1 MAEPLLTVRNLS
13 KFFPIRS
20 GVFART
26 RGQVRAVDGIDLE
39 IEAGTALGLVG
50 ESGCGKTT
58 AGRCILRLIEPSAGS
73 VRFNGED
80 LLGMPS
86 RALRRFRK
94 HLQMI
99 FQDPYG
105 SLNPRMSIG
114 QILAE
119 PLVVHGVANSD
130 EAWELSA
137 KLMDRVG
144 LPRDRLHDYP
154 HQFSGGQRQRIG
166 IARALALKPRLIVC
180 DEPVSALDVSVQA
193 QVLNLLVE
201 LQREFGIAYLFISHD
216 LAVVAHLCPRVAVMY
231 LGEIVEI
238 GPVDTLYRNPLH
250 PYTQALLSAVPS
262 GEPGRKR
269 QRIILEGDPPSP
281 LEPSSA
287 QRFVQRFPRHAAAFH
302 GGEIRLQQADQGHF
316 VRCSRLEVLQ
326 ELAQREAA
334 AWR

>member
-1 MAEPLLTVRNLS
+1 MAEALLTVRGLR
-13 KFFPIRS
+13 KFFPLRR
-20 GVFART
+20 GVFGRT
-26 RGQVRAVDGIDLE
+26 VGNVRAVDGIDLDL
-39 IEAGTALGLVG
+39 EAGSALGLVG

-58 AGRCILRLIEPSAGS
+58 AGRCMLRLLEPTAGS
-73 VRFNGED
+73 VTILGHD
-80 LLGMPS
+80 LLTMRS
-86 RALRRFRK
+86 RPLRSFRR

-114 QILAE
+114 QILSE
-119 PLVVHGVANSD
+119 PLIVHGLAAHD
-130 EAWELSA
+130 DAWEQAGAL
-137 KLMDRVG
+137 LDRVG

-193 QVLNLLVE
+193 QVLNLLRD
-201 LQREFGIAYLFISHD
+201 LQNEFGIAYLFISHD

-231 LGEIVEI
+231 LGEIVET
-238 GPVDTLYRNPLH
+238 GPVEMLYRNPLH

-262 GEPGRKR
+262 GRPGQKR
-269 QRIILEGDPPSP
+269 SRIILEGDPPSP

-287 QRFVQRFPRHAAAFH
+287 QRFIQRFPRHAAAFQ
-302 GGEIRLQQADQGHF
+302 GGEIRLQEARPGHF
-316 VRCSRLEVLQ
+316 VRCARLAVLQ
-326 ELAQREAA
+326 ELAVAEAP
-334 AWR
+334 AWT